1 MDLGLLDVIAIDL
14 LRERLCGELSL
25 TALCLTRLTCSA
37 LLEAI
42 DLELPKRGP
51 EVPLVHMLEKKVL
64 VPPRCLSIEKSLS
77 RAGDEPYVDLQKIA
91 EDGSLPFQS
100 QDPLV
105 ILEIKRAFCQLLRK
119 HCADE
124 LKDEVQPGGSSIEV
138 SYLLLSQEVPML
150 AIWVADVPKTLLPLL
165 AEAATE
171 LWACPIRH
179 VRVSGL
185 PLDDKLQDLCESHRD
200 ALVKVCR
207 RRCARAAH
215 ALPLVLPCP
224 ARMRLGST
232 AQVTGK
238 VLETSPV
245 FFSSRRV
252 RLKTG
257 GHDVDLTCHE
267 CYLSFHSAGHDHS
280 LSVVAPRQTSV
291 HVLGAHRLAQLARA
305 PCLLREG
312 SVSDV
317 PCASTHHDPDADPD
331 AEDEGGMP
339 CGGREDRCLEMHL
352 PREHAYRLL
361 TITSPGSDEAGDSRA
376 TVLLEDDLLYGPHV
390 TAGSMVSVTGIFA
403 LTLELSASG
412 QAVSSM
418 GKLIEANH
426 ISRVV
431 GVVF

>member
-64 VPPRCLSIEKSLS
+64 VSPRCFSIEKGLS

-150 AIWVADVPKTLLPLL
+150 AIWLADDPKTLLPLF

-215 ALPLVLPCP
+215 ALPLVLPCTHAP
-224 ARMRLGST
+224 WLYRAGNGESARNLAGLLFKPPRA
-232 AQVTGK
+232 AQDWR
-238 VLETSPV
+238 P
-245 FFSSRRV
+245 RR
-252 RLKTG
+252 R
-257 GHDVDLTCHE
+257 
-267 CYLSFHSAGHDHS
+267 
-280 LSVVAPRQTSV
+280 P
-291 HVLGAHRLAQLARA
+291 
-305 PCLLREG
+305 
-312 SVSDV
+312 DV
-317 PCASTHHDPDADPD
+317 P
-331 AEDEGGMP
+331 
-339 CGGREDRCLEMHL
+339 RVL
-352 PREHAYRLL
+352 PLFSQRR
-361 TITSPGSDEAGDSRA
+361 P
-376 TVLLEDDLLYGPHV
+376 
-390 TAGSMVSVTGIFA
+390 
-403 LTLELSASG
+403 
-412 QAVSSM
+412 
-418 GKLIEANH
+418 
-426 ISRVV
+426 
-431 GVVF
+431 